1 MSPRLQRW
9 TLLLLA
15 SLACLGCEGE
25 QKGQRRGRAPAAAP
39 AVAVAATAVEPVE
52 ERLLGHAA
60 LEAEANV
67 EVSTRVEGRVV
78 ELVAEAGDD
87 VAAGAVLAVL
97 DPTRAELA
105 HREAQLALRQAKSAL
120 ARTDQIF
127 RQGVGSAEELEQAKT
142 ALKQAEL
149 SLEQATLDLS
159 ETKLRSPLG
168 GVVTERLV
176 AKGQTIRPG
185 EVAFRIA
192 DRVPLLAKVRIP
204 EAQAERVRVGQQA
217 RVTLEGRPQPLPGEV
232 VRVAPLV
239 DLESGTVIVT
249 VSLSEGIEDLRLNRF
264 ATVEVVVER
273 RERALTIPLDALAVR
288 GREDRVLVCVSG
300 PPPVKPGA
308 GMGGAGKG
316 PGKGGPGQGGP
327 GGKGGPGGPGKG
339 GPGKGGPG
347 QSAPQTSHHVVLRR
361 IRTGVRQ
368 GGRIEVLEGLQEGEQ
383 VVIAA
388 PDDLRSGA
396 GVRVVDAEGQRAP
409 SAAPPTSAA
418 RVGSP
423 TRGR

>member
-1 MSPRLQRW
+1 VSTRAW
-9 TLLLLA
+9 I
-15 SLACLGCEGE
+15 LACVALAALGCEEE
-25 QKGQRRGRAPAAAP
+25 QKGRRRGRGPAPAP
-39 AVAVAATAVEPVE
+39 AVAVAVVTTEPVE

-60 LEAEANV
+60 LEAEASI
-67 EVSTRVEGRVV
+67 EVSTRVEGRVLK
-78 ELVAEAGDD
+78 LVAEAGDD
-87 VAAGAVLAVL
+87 VAAGAVLAIL

-105 HREAQLALRQAKSAL
+105 NREAQLAIRQAKSGL
-120 ARTDQIF
+120 ARSEQIF

-149 SLEQATLDLS
+149 SLEQSALDLS
-159 ETKLRSPLG
+159 ETQLRSPLG

-176 AKGQTIRPG
+176 AEGQTLRPG
-185 EVAFRIA
+185 DVAFRIA
-192 DRVPLLAKVRIP
+192 DRVPLLARVRIP
-204 EAQAERVRVGQQA
+204 EAQAERVAVGQEA
-217 RVTLEGRPQPLPGEV
+217 RVTLEGRPAPLPGKV

-249 VSLSEGIEDLRLNRF
+249 VSLSEGIADLRLNRF
-264 ATVEVVVER
+264 ATVEVIVER

-288 GREDRVLVCVSG
+288 GREDRVLVCVPG
-300 PPPVKPGA
+300 PPPAKA
-308 GMGGAGKG
+308 SSSG
-316 PGKGGPGQGGP
+316 PGK
-327 GGKGGPGGPGKG
+327 GGPGKG

-347 QSAPQTSHHVVLRR
+347 KGGPGKGGPEASAKSASHHVVLRR

-368 GGRIEVLEGLQEGEQ
+368 GGRIEVLDGLLAGEQ

-396 GVRVVDAEGQRAP
+396 GVRVVDAEGGAP
-409 SAAPPTSAA
+409 GASGAPPTSAA

-423 TRGR
+423 TRAR